1 MNKARMKN
9 EKRKKRALRVR
20 AHVSGSAQKPRL
32 SVYRSLTN
40 IYAQLI
46 DDTTGRTLVC
56 ASGYEISSHK
66 KNTKDAAADVGKL
79 LAKKAVALGIHET
92 VFDKSFYKFHGRIK
106 ALAQAAREHG
116 LQL

>member
-1 MNKARMKN
+1 MKN
-9 EKRKKRALRVR
+9 EKRKKRASRVR

-46 DDTTGRTLVC
+46 DDSASRTLAS

-79 LAKKAVALGIHET
+79 LAQKAAALGIHEI

-116 LQL
+116 LQF

>member
-1 MNKARMKN
+1 MKN

-20 AHVSGSAQKPRL
+20 ALVSGSAQKPRL

-46 DDTTGRTLVC
+46 DDSAGRTLVC
-56 ASGYEISSHK
+56 ASGYEISTHK
-66 KNTKDAAADVGKL
+66 KNTKDAAAYVGKL
-79 LAKKAVALGIHET
+79 LAEKAVALGICEI

-106 ALAQAAREHG
+106 ALAQAARENG
-116 LQL
+116 LQF